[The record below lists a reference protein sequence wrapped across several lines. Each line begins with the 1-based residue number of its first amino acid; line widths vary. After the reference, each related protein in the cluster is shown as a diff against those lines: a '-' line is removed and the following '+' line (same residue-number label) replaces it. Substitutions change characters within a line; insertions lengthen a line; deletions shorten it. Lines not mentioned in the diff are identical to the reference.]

1 MKSRDKSEN
10 RKNDTGR
17 DKVRSK
23 MFANEKRTPNT
34 TGTFAFV
41 ALCAFLLQYFNCFV
55 LCSYLYHAP
64 GMSTLSLSHRHTH
77 DPRPKVVSNKPTIY
91 MLKITLQFS
100 AFIYFIY
107 YHNLWQFNV
116 VFVWRFIFCPGHCA
130 FLSFFIFS
138 IRMESWPIE
147 TFKRALLY
155 ECDCDKIKSHIST
168 DSPYVCSKR
177 KKHQI
182 VHCKCVFGRNETL
195 CFHHMIKI
203 GLDFNGS
210 C

>member
-1 MKSRDKSEN
+1 
-10 RKNDTGR
+10 
-17 DKVRSK
+17 

-41 ALCAFLLQYFNCFV
+41 AVRVPTPILQLLRFVFVFITCARNEHSFAL
-55 LCSYLYHAP
+55 A
-64 GMSTLSLSHRHTH
+64 HTH
-77 DPRPKVVSNKPTIY
+77 DPRSKVESNKPTIY

-147 TFKRALLY
+147 TFELALLY

-177 KKHQI
+177 KKTPN
-182 VHCKCVFGRNETL
+182 CRL
-195 CFHHMIKI
+195 
-203 GLDFNGS
+203 
-210 C
+210 